1 MKKKI
6 LTNKRNI
13 FVLLQNKIL
22 LCLKALVLSINILF
36 QERELKRQQAMLLK
50 EQVGLY
56 IEIIFGLFVCVCFFR
71 YLCKIYVKLI

>member
-56 IEIIFGLFVCVCFFR
+56 IEIIFGLFVCVCFLK
-71 YLCKIYVKLI
+71 YLCKICVKLI